1 MRYYY
6 GQLSRPL
13 QGVYDALLGGFRAL
27 APGIRIPMLDEKQLA
42 DVYLRLKLDEPL
54 LFYVTGYRCR
64 WMTGAAHMELLPEY
78 LFDKAKIRTHQ
89 QAVSARLAR
98 LTKPLEGKT
107 EAEKELAVHDFILEN
122 VRYDKLKKPYSHEI
136 LGPMT
141 QGVGVCEGIAKTV
154 KALCDQLGLWCI
166 VALSEADP
174 ARGIKYRHTWN
185 VVRVGGQ
192 YYHLDAT
199 FDNSL
204 QRGEKRYDYY
214 NLDDGRLFRDHERLV
229 LPVPACTDGKGF
241 YYRNV
246 SFTKPKELE
255 KRLAQALRKKQP
267 LFVFHWRGGGL
278 NRDTLQQLLA
288 LAGRLAAERGKRASC
303 SVNFPQAVIQLE
315 FSEAPQES
323 ITIQQANEAEAL
335 STKLIERAPGAANGR
350 ARCVSLY
357 HPAAGLAVFLF
368 GEFAVVVLDV
378 VFLVIVLNG

>member
-1 MRYYY
+1 M
-6 GQLSRPL
+6 
-13 QGVYDALLGGFRAL
+13 
-27 APGIRIPMLDEKQLA
+27 
-42 DVYLRLKLDEPL
+42 
-54 LFYVTGYRCR
+54 
-64 WMTGAAHMELLPEY
+64 
-78 LFDKAKIRTHQ
+78 
-89 QAVSARLAR
+89 
-98 LTKPLEGKT
+98 
-107 EAEKELAVHDFILEN
+107 
-122 VRYDKLKKPYSHEI
+122 RYDKLKKPYSHEI

-154 KALCDQLGLWCI
+154 KVLCDQLGLWCI

-241 YYRNV
+241 YYRSV
-246 SFTKPKELE
+246 SFTKPEELE
-255 KRLAQALRKKQP
+255 KRLAQALRKKRTS
-267 LFVFHWRGGGL
+267 FVFHWRGGGL

-323 ITIQQANEAEAL
+323 ITIQQANEAE
-335 STKLIERAPGAANGR
+335 EAA
-350 ARCVSLY
+350 VPS
-357 HPAAGLAVFLF
+357 
-368 GEFAVVVLDV
+368 E
-378 VFLVIVLNG
+378 

>member
-13 QGVYDALLGGFRAL
+13 QGVYDALLGGFLAL

-246 SFTKPKELE
+246 SFTKPEELE

-323 ITIQQANEAEAL
+323 ITIQQANEAED
-335 STKLIERAPGAANGR
+335 T
-350 ARCVSLY
+350 
-357 HPAAGLAVFLF
+357 AVPS
-368 GEFAVVVLDV
+368 E
-378 VFLVIVLNG
+378 

>member
-54 LFYVTGYRCR
+54 LFYVTGYCCR

-204 QRGEKRYDYY
+204 QRGGKRYDYY
-214 NLDDGRLFRDHERLV
+214 NLDDGRLFRDHTPLV
-229 LPVPACTDGKGF
+229 LPVPACTDGKRF
-241 YYRNV
+241 YYRSV
-246 SFTKPKELE
+246 SLTKPEELE

-315 FSEAPQES
+315 FSEAPQKS
-323 ITIQQANEAEAL
+323 ITIQQANEAE
-335 STKLIERAPGAANGR
+335 EAA
-350 ARCVSLY
+350 VPS
-357 HPAAGLAVFLF
+357 
-368 GEFAVVVLDV
+368 E
-378 VFLVIVLNG
+378 